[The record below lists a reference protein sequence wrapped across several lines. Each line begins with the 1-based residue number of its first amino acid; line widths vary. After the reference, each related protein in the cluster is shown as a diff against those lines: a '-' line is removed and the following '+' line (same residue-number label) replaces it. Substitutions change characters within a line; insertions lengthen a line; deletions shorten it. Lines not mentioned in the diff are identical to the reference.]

1 METNLLTLTDL
12 ANKHNTDKGTTYNG
26 DHVHGYTRIYED
38 YLSKWRHSPIR
49 LLEIGVCLEVSK
61 TGGGESV
68 YMWQEYFD
76 KAMIYTFDIV
86 DMSKLNTDRVS
97 FFQGDQSKRED
108 FKSMYSAFGEQPFEF
123 ILEDGSHEHEHQ
135 MISLAATFPYVAS
148 GGLYILEDMSIPG
161 HQVCCTRNDRTY
173 EIIEQFK
180 NTGKLVSDCLTKE
193 EIEYLET
200 HVDTIEVYPDIRDAY
215 AVAIIKKK

>member
-1 METNLLTLTDL
+1 MVTLDEL
-12 ANKHNTDKGTTYNG
+12 ANKYNTDKGTAYPGSN
-26 DHVHGYTRIYED
+26 VHGYTLTYEN
-38 YLSKWRHSPIR
+38 YLSKWRHAPIR
-49 LLEIGVCLEVSK
+49 LLEIGVCLEVSQ

-68 YMWQEYFD
+68 YMWQDYFD

-86 DMSKLNTDRVS
+86 DMSKLISDRVR

-108 FKSMYSAFGEQPFEF
+108 FERMYSAFGEQPFEF
-123 ILEDGSHEHEHQ
+123 ILEDGSHLHEHQ

-161 HQVCCTRNDRTY
+161 HPVCCIRNDRTY
-173 EIIEQFK
+173 DIIELFK
-180 NTGKLVSDCLTKE
+180 NTGNLICDVLTKE
-193 EIEYLET
+193 EIHYLEN
-200 HVDTIEVYPDIRDAY
+200 HVESIEIYPDIKNSY